1 MKKKAK
7 RLALNRET
15 LRSLEDLGL
24 RGVAGADTLA
34 AGCATIGRR
43 CTGTGDTGNSVD
55 PTICQSC
62 HECSNGCTS
71 GGTACPSYSC
81 P

>member
-1 MKKKAK
+1 MKKKTK
-7 RLALNRET
+7 KLALNRET
-15 LRSLEDLGL
+15 LRFLEDHGL
-24 RGVAGADTLA
+24 RGVAGAASLA
-34 AGCATIGRR
+34 PGCVSIGRR

-62 HECSNGCTS
+62 YECSDGCTT